1 MRLLLLIAL
10 TSAVQFTAPAAA
22 PSPDKPEPPKPSPSA
37 PEPKPTKKPDAPPS
51 PVPTPPPAKPEDRK
65 PSPPPSGQPQPTKP
79 EPTQPTAP
87 APAPAE
93 VAKPVAEQTNS
104 TTSKPAA
111 EKKKSVEEVIKGHQ
125 RISGLFDLFF
135 DREKG
140 SAMLYIRHDQIGPE
154 FIYFTHTLDGVV
166 QAGHN
171 RGGYGD
177 SVVFHIVKAFEKVE
191 FIAENTAF
199 YFDPQNALSRARKAN
214 ISHAVM
220 ASEPIV
226 AQDANGYL
234 IPAGN
239 LFLKESLVMVK
250 HPGGDGGK
258 AVLGRLSET
267 KTKYIAL
274 RGYPDNS
281 VIAVEYVFENGSPT
295 WSLDSKA
302 RADEITD
309 ARYVS
314 IRVQHSLIKVPDN
327 DYKPRRDD
335 PRIGYF
341 TTQVTDMT
349 STDVTP
355 WRDMIHRWHLVK
367 QKPGTALSEPVQPI
381 TFWIE
386 NTTPVEL
393 RDVIREAALRWN
405 QAFETAGF
413 KDALVVKQQ
422 PDNAHWDAGDIN
434 YNVLRWT
441 SSPNPPFGG
450 YGPSF
455 VNPRTGQILGADI
468 MLEFSFLT
476 NRLRSQRIFMELG
489 LASPPEEAGA
499 FHDPRRFCQEAGF
512 AQQGLLFG
520 QAALRLSPESRL
532 PDMKALTREALM
544 KLVLHEVGHTL
555 GLNHNFRASH
565 LYDPK
570 TIHQK
575 EVTSKTGLT
584 GSVMDYMPAN
594 IAPVGAA
601 QGEYYITKPG
611 AYDHWAIDYGY
622 SEALEDP
629 VGEETRLLNL
639 AARSHEPA
647 LAFGNDADDMRRVG
661 KGIDPRVMI
670 YDMSSDPVAYG
681 TQRCELVQA
690 RLSELLRKEPVKGET
705 WQSLLNAYIVLS
717 REQADALVAISRY
730 IGGVEVERAF
740 VGQGATKKPY
750 TPVEAARQFA
760 ALDALAKFAF
770 APGAM
775 LPPGELI
782 AHLQQQRRGFEFF
795 KEDEAPKLH
804 DRIGQ
809 VQRSLLDHLMHLE
822 TQRRLLDSALY
833 GSQVPLD
840 QIMRRLTQAI
850 FAGDPAT
857 GPDTLRQ
864 NLQSEYTD
872 RLLRIVNTNSWPP
885 AAQAP
890 AFAEIEFIRNQLET
904 QPAFRAAAAHAKF
917 LLYKIKRGLD
927 AEN

>member
-1 MRLLLLIAL
+1 MRFLLLIAL
-10 TSAVQFTAPAAA
+10 FSAVQFTAPAA
-22 PSPDKPEPPKPSPSA
+22 SPLPDNPEPPKPTPNT
-37 PEPKPTKKPDAPPS
+37 PETKPQKKPDPS
-51 PVPTPPPAKPEDRK
+51 PSPAPAPQPTKPEDRK
-65 PSPPPSGQPQPTKP
+65 PSPPSVGQPQPPKTEPSKP
-79 EPTQPTAP
+79 TEPSSAQQVSST
-87 APAPAE
+87 
-93 VAKPVAEQTNS
+93 TNS
-104 TTSKPAA
+104 ATSKPVG
-111 EKKKSVEEVIKGHQ
+111 EKKKSVEEVTKDHQ

-140 SAMLYIRHDQIGPE
+140 GAMLYIRNDQIGPE

-177 SVVFHIVKAFEKVE
+177 SVIFHITKAFEKVE

-250 HPGGDGGK
+250 RPGGDSAK
-258 AVLGRLSET
+258 AVLGRLSDT
-267 KTKYIAL
+267 KTKYITL

-281 VIAVEYVFENGSPT
+281 VIGVEYVYENGSPT
-295 WSLDSKA
+295 WSQDNKT

-314 IRVQHSLIKVPDN
+314 IRVQHNLIKVPDN
-327 DYKPRRDD
+327 DFKPRRDD

-341 TTQVTDMT
+341 STQVTDMT
-349 STDVTP
+349 SVAATP

-367 QKPGTALSEPVQPI
+367 QKPGTSLSEPVQPI

-405 QAFETAGF
+405 LAFETAGF

-422 PDNAHWDAGDIN
+422 PDNANWDAGDIN

-455 VNPRTGQILGADI
+455 VHPRTGQILGADI

-489 LASPPEEAGA
+489 LASPQEEEAGA

-520 QAALRLSPESRL
+520 QATLRLSPESRL
-532 PDMKALTREALM
+532 PDMAALTREALM

-565 LYDPK
+565 LYDAK
-570 TIHQK
+570 VIHQK
-575 EVTSKTGLT
+575 EVTAKTGLT

-594 IAPVGAA
+594 IAPLGAA

-611 AYDHWAIDYGY
+611 PYDHWAVEYGY
-622 SEALEDP
+622 SEGLEDP
-629 VGEETRLLNL
+629 VEEETRLLKI

-647 LAFGNDADDMRRVG
+647 LAFGNDADDMRRAG

-670 YDMSSDPVAYG
+670 YDMSSDPVTYG

-690 RLSELLRKEPVKGET
+690 RLADLLRKQPGKGES

-750 TPVEAARQFA
+750 TPVEAGRQFA

-770 APGAM
+770 APGAL
-775 LPPGELI
+775 LPPAELV

-833 GSQVPLD
+833 GGQVPLG
-840 QIMRRLTQAI
+840 QMMRRLTLAV
-850 FAGDPAT
+850 FAGDPAD
-857 GPDTLRQ
+857 GPDSLRQ
-864 NLQSEYTD
+864 NLQSEYAD

-885 AAQAP
+885 AAQAS

-904 QPAFRAAAAHAKF
+904 QPAFRAAVAHSRF

-927 AEN
+927 AQD